1 MGCVAVRLYSVMGW
15 GVTSVAVCPCCP
27 ASVVKRLCG
36 GCSGRRLLPSAYI
49 VAVGGGVAALF
60 VFIYILPQALGI
72 FFTYIAFFGR
82 GIL

>member
-1 MGCVAVRLYSVMGW
+1 M
-15 GVTSVAVCPCCP
+15 TSVAVCPCCP

-36 GCSGRRLLPSAYI
+36 GQRLLPFAYI
-49 VAVGGGVAALF
+49 VAVFGGVAALF